1 MDVDTSLLRKLFRD
15 ITRGYSQYKYE
26 GRDVYIKHL
35 TTHDQVELEEVYDR
49 YLEEAKARNIPTE
62 ESNLDLLIAEGD
74 WTDEDEEYIHEKKK
88 YLNSLISNKKHIGL
102 KSQIDE
108 QNRIIEATSKELADK
123 QAEKENLMGR
133 TCEKYAR
140 ERVNDYYILESFYS
154 NRELTDKMYTQK
166 EYDEISRDELINI
179 INIHNKCHNTLSE
192 ENIQKLILEDFFFA
206 YMPFCEDSTQFYGQA
221 VCNLT
226 HHQIKLIVYS
236 RVFKSIFE
244 KHDKIPEHI
253 KKDPGAL
260 LDFANSSDKNKD
272 DLSKHE
278 DKRGAT
284 TVFGAK
290 EKDYEYMGVDKE
302 EQRKGVSL
310 YDAAKKKGGSL
321 DMNDLIDLM
330 GANPK

>member
-1 MDVDTSLLRKLFRD
+1 VDVDTSVLRKLFRD
-15 ITRGYSQYKYE
+15 ITRGYSQYLYNDE
-26 GRDVYIKHL
+26 NIYIKHL
-35 TTHDQVELEEVYDR
+35 TTHDQVELEEVYDQ
-49 YLEEAKARNIPTE
+49 YLKEAESRGIPTE
-62 ESNLDLLIAEGD
+62 KNNLQFLIDEGD
-74 WTDEDEEYIHEKKK
+74 WTDEDEEYINEKKK
-88 YLNSLISNKKHIGL
+88 YLSSLIANKKHIGL

-108 QNRIIEATSKELADK
+108 QNRIIENTTKELTEK
-123 QAEKENLMGR
+123 QTEKENLLGR
-133 TCEKYAR
+133 TSEKYAR
-140 ERVNDYYILESFYS
+140 ERVNDFYILESFYS
-154 NRELTDKMYTQK
+154 DKELSKKTYTQK
-166 EYDEISRDELINI
+166 EYDEIGRDELVNI
-179 INIHNKCHNTLSE
+179 INIHNKCHNLLSE

-206 YMPFCEDSTQFYGQA
+206 YMPFCEDSTQFYGKA

-260 LDFANSSDKNKD
+260 LDFANSSDKNKE

-290 EKDYEYMGVDKE
+290 EKDYEYMGIDKE
-302 EQRKGVSL
+302 DQKKGVSL

>member
-1 MDVDTSLLRKLFRD
+1 MEVNSSLLRKLFRD
-15 ITRGYSQYKYE
+15 ITRGYSEYIHNEHK
-26 GRDVYIKHL
+26 VYVKHL
-35 TTHDQVELEEVYDR
+35 TTHDQVELEEVNEK
-49 YLEEAKARNIPTE
+49 YLLEAKNRGIPTE
-62 ESNLDLLIAEGD
+62 EQNLKLLIEEEN
-74 WTDEDEEYIHEKKK
+74 WTEEDDQYIFEKEK
-88 YLNSLISNKKHIGL
+88 YLNSLVSNKKHIGL

-108 QNRIIEATSKELADK
+108 QNRIIETVSKELSEK
-123 QAEKENLMGR
+123 KTEKENLLGR
-133 TCEKYAR
+133 TAERYAR
-140 ERVNDYYILESFYS
+140 ERVNDYYILESFYKS
-154 NRELTDKMYTQK
+154 KDLSEKMYTQK
-166 EYDEISRDELINI
+166 EYNEITRDELVEV
-179 INIHNKCHNTLSE
+179 INIHNLCHNTLSE
-192 ENIQKLILEDFFFA
+192 ENIQRLILEDFFFP
-206 YMPFCEDSTQFYGQA
+206 YMPFCEDSTQFYGRP
-221 VCNLT
+221 VCELT

-260 LDFANSSDKNKD
+260 LDFANSSEKNKD

-290 EKDYEYMGVDKE
+290 EKDYEYMGVEKE
-302 EQRKGVSL
+302 EQQGSVSL
-310 YDAAKKKGGSL
+310 YEAAKKKGGSL